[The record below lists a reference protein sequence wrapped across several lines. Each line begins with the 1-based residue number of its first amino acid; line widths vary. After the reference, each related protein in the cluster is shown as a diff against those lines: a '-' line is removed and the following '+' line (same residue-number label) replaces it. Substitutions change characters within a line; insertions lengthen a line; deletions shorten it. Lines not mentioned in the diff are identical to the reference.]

1 MIIDVL
7 PNMSGGGCR
16 SVTVLFMYKVG
27 FWKDVSCEIVVS
39 LGRSSRLGAV
49 LVLGYVELGSSKFHS
64 REAAVIYS

>member
-1 MIIDVL
+1 M
-7 PNMSGGGCR
+7 
-16 SVTVLFMYKVG
+16 TVLFMYKVG